1 LVRRKKARDDIERP
15 FANLEGLLIMVK
27 KQRAN
32 AESRKNG
39 KWEIL
44 EREIGRKGTFYGT
57 LLTILYGSNGDHTY
71 VIINPYF

>member
-1 LVRRKKARDDIERP
+1 
-15 FANLEGLLIMVK
+15 MVK

>member
-1 LVRRKKARDDIERP
+1 
-15 FANLEGLLIMVK
+15 MVK

-44 EREIGRKGTFYGT
+44 EREIGRKATFYGI
-57 LLTILYGSNGDHTY
+57 LLTIFYGYGGDNRY
-71 VIINPYF
+71 VMITPYF